1 MVFWYSICQL
11 YKKRKITILTIV
23 MSAMGFAV
31 IYYAMI
37 NYAFYQY
44 PKKQAA
50 KLVSY
55 DIQNVY
61 MLAYQVLYVPIGN
74 EELQHI
80 LSFDHS
86 LDNVEDV
93 MSHGMFFLENSYD
106 GGENKF
112 YMQKS
117 ISSLCNLY
125 NTDGIMI
132 DYDVNKSEY
141 GFAVAG
147 YNYAMEYPVG
157 SVYEDDYGIKYVIT
171 DHLKKNSHYIPD
183 DNIGN
188 AGINLDDVIILDYD
202 YALSQNITLLYNGL
216 TSYYIVTDNKLA
228 VDELIDEAN
237 GKGLHIYGINNIED
251 KYNRDIKDYMW
262 ANGESYYFPLILYIA
277 SMISLLMS
285 SMISVYVNKK
295 DMGIMLVNGIS
306 KRQLIAMISLQNA
319 IRIAAFVVIAVFI
332 WIYFGSRLTGAMKE
346 LTTKLIPWASIVPIV
361 SYLLINVLSINMIR
375 DKKAYELLN

>member
-1 MVFWYSICQL
+1 M
-11 YKKRKITILTIV
+11 
-23 MSAMGFAV
+23 
-31 IYYAMI
+31 
-37 NYAFYQY
+37 
-44 PKKQAA
+44 
-50 KLVSY
+50 
-55 DIQNVY
+55 
-61 MLAYQVLYVPIGN
+61 
-74 EELQHI
+74 
-80 LSFDHS
+80 
-86 LDNVEDV
+86 
-93 MSHGMFFLENSYD
+93 
-106 GGENKF
+106 
-112 YMQKS
+112 
-117 ISSLCNLY
+117 
-125 NTDGIMI
+125 
-132 DYDVNKSEY
+132 
-141 GFAVAG
+141 
-147 YNYAMEYPVG
+147 
-157 SVYEDDYGIKYVIT
+157 
-171 DHLKKNSHYIPD
+171 
-183 DNIGN
+183 
-188 AGINLDDVIILDYD
+188 IILDYD

-262 ANGESYYFPLILYIA
+262 ANGENYYFPLILYIA

-319 IRIAAFVVIAVFI
+319 IRIAASVVIAVFI

-361 SYLLINVLSINMIR
+361 SYLLINELSINMIR